1 MGLGLT
7 AYTFERWNRR
17 IKPSVVNISLMSE
30 NDEQEVTRK
39 TGLVYAAA
47 FAIVGAVVVCLF
59 IGWVLD
65 RWFGTSPWFVVGG
78 IVLGAVVGFY
88 EFIRVISK
96 IS

>member
-7 AYTFERWNRR
+7 AHAFELRNRR